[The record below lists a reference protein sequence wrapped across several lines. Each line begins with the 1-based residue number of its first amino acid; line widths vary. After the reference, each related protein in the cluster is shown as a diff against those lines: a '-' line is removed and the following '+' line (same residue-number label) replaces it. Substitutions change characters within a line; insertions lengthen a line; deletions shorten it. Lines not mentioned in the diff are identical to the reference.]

1 MNPRLTA
8 LIDKIETMT
17 LRERAMIL
25 IGVLGLCIVLWDFSI
40 HTPATNTIKAL
51 TTTNNDLTNQIGDLA
66 TQRVDLLEHPP
77 LDPNVKLKDSL
88 ASTTQKIA
96 EIDAQLHS
104 ATTDLVSS
112 QRMVEVLRALVSN
125 QGLELI
131 SVKSLPIIPIGNQS
145 LIEASATEKK
155 PSPAEMEKDEI
166 KKADTIVADAIDRAM
181 GRNKNGEPNSAKT
194 EEANTAEKAP
204 KPTLFRHGLEMQMRG
219 SFAAILSYLHATENL
234 PWRLYWDALE
244 YKVEAYPNAKIVLRV
259 YTLSVDEGWIGV

>member
-1 MNPRLTA
+1 MNPRLIA
-8 LIDKIETMT
+8 IVDKIETMT
-17 LRERAMIL
+17 LRERIMIL
-25 IGVLGLCIVLWDFSI
+25 MGVLGLCVVLWDFLI
-40 HTPATNTIKAL
+40 HAPTTNKIKAL
-51 TTTNNDLTNQIGDLA
+51 ASTNNDLTTQIGDLA

-77 LDPNVKLKDSL
+77 VDPNVTLKNNL
-88 ASTTQKIA
+88 ATTTQKIA

-131 SVKSLPIIPIGNQS
+131 SVKSLPVIPIGNQT
-145 LIEASATEKK
+145 LIDAPAAEKK
-155 PSPAEMEKDEI
+155 PSPSETEKDEI
-166 KKADTIVADAIDRAM
+166 KNADSVVADAIDRAM
-181 GRNKNGEPNSAKT
+181 GRNKNGELNAPKT
-194 EEANTAEKAP
+194 EESNTAEKAP
-204 KPTLFRHGLEMQMRG
+204 KPTLFRHGLEIQMRG